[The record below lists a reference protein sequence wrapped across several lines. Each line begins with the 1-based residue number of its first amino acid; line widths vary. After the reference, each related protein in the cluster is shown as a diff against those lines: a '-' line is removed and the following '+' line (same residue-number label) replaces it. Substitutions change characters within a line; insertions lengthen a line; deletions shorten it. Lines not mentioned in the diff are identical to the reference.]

1 MTYEAIIEMLGYAVA
16 QGQRVRITTH
26 ERSEVIGVPTS
37 LDTHVTANEVFLR
50 PVGIEDT
57 EVAVSLG
64 QVAEVE
70 LL

>member
-1 MTYEAIIEMLGYAVA
+1 MTYEEILEALSFAAGQE
-16 QGQRVRITTH
+16 QRVRVTTH
-26 ERSEVIGVPTS
+26 DRQELIGVPTS
-37 LDTHVTANEVFLR
+37 LDTHVTANEVYLR

-64 QVAEVE
+64 QIASVQ